1 LDAQEKKIDP
11 RKRKDPLTAMESID
25 VLNQIHRSNNEVILG
40 CDRNRRRGRVL
51 GEDFTS
57 G

>member
-1 LDAQEKKIDP
+1 MHEKRRLIHEKE
-11 RKRKDPLTAMESID
+11 RKDLLAAMESID

-40 CDRNRRRGRVL
+40 CGRNRRRGRVL